1 MTQAKRRFI
10 SVDDIYQMYLPLSKK
25 RIRWLLKR
33 YLPDK
38 TKIIGGRIYTDRDA
52 FERLLADPGRMYL
65 PLE

>member
-10 SVDDIYQMYLPLSKK
+10 SVDDRDQMYIKMSKK

-38 TKIIGGRIYTDRDA
+38 TKIIGGRIYTDREA
-52 FERLLADPGRMYL
+52 FERLLADPGRAYL